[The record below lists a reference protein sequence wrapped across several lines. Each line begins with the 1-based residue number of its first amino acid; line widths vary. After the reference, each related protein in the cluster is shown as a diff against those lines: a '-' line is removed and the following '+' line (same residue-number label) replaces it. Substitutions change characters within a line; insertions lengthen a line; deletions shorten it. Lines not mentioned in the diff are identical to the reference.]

1 MKTKSLFFPLL
12 AISLVFSIIVI
23 FVVSLFIPCPENL
36 FPGFKTGY
44 QLRNFLILSFE
55 YFFPVYI
62 ASAVFSYSCTIRKD
76 FEASERPNNFF
87 FRFFKSTM
95 ILSLTV
101 FAIFILMQE
110 LLLPEL
116 YTAQNRAVS
125 KSLNQNSLT
134 ILAKQNITLK
144 NYGKAGTYIDK
155 ALELDPKNPE
165 LLELKELCYVNNNE
179 NIDSF
184 PANFELSEE
193 IPTQEST
200 PETLNPITKDEN
212 ITVEK
217 AIETAEYE
225 LQNKNWFNAHY
236 YATLAVQLANDRNA
250 DKDKA
255 LRLASYAWN
264 MIDKLSTTS
273 DQEREYS
280 LFKAKYTGYNLYQQ
294 GSYIESYYHFLD
306 LSTKYPK
313 DPDIIF
319 FLALSKQKV
328 QEFTF
333 FIDEVS
339 DYEFF
344 ESHTDKLLK
353 IPCLDGGY
361 CIVFF
366 RGLSILND
374 RNLNNLF
381 FRDFY
386 LLKYKDENLEYSVY
400 TPYSK
405 MILEV
410 DSNTQ
415 KTYPVLLLNSID
427 KKNKDISFKAVF
439 SGNITSQL
447 KSVLSDLF
455 SVQDF
460 YTALDSSY
468 GVETLSLPQS
478 MELLSRFND
487 FAQPREILLSNIIF
501 RISYPLFF
509 LVLCMFAP
517 VFGFK
522 LSKPLTRKFQ
532 FYWILFIP
540 FIFFSISFL
549 ILNFDMFLTHLIFY
563 VVCHSSFY
571 FSLLIPSFLIILFII
586 FSLILGS
593 QRISGNEEL

>member
-44 QLRNFLILSFE
+44 QLRNFLILFFE

-76 FEASERPNNFF
+76 FEASERPHNFF

-193 IPTQEST
+193 IPAQEST

-306 LSTKYPK
+306 IQYRL
-313 DPDIIF
+313 
-319 FLALSKQKV
+319 
-328 QEFTF
+328 
-333 FIDEVS
+333 
-339 DYEFF
+339 
-344 ESHTDKLLK
+344 
-353 IPCLDGGY
+353 
-361 CIVFF
+361 
-366 RGLSILND
+366 
-374 RNLNNLF
+374 
-381 FRDFY
+381 Y
-386 LLKYKDENLEYSVY
+386 L
-400 TPYSK
+400 
-405 MILEV
+405 
-410 DSNTQ
+410 
-415 KTYPVLLLNSID
+415 
-427 KKNKDISFKAVF
+427 
-439 SGNITSQL
+439 GH
-447 KSVLSDLF
+447 
-455 SVQDF
+455 
-460 YTALDSSY
+460 
-468 GVETLSLPQS
+468 G
-478 MELLSRFND
+478 
-487 FAQPREILLSNIIF
+487 
-501 RISYPLFF
+501 
-509 LVLCMFAP
+509 
-517 VFGFK
+517 
-522 LSKPLTRKFQ
+522 
-532 FYWILFIP
+532 
-540 FIFFSISFL
+540 
-549 ILNFDMFLTHLIFY
+549 
-563 VVCHSSFY
+563 
-571 FSLLIPSFLIILFII
+571 
-586 FSLILGS
+586 
-593 QRISGNEEL
+593 